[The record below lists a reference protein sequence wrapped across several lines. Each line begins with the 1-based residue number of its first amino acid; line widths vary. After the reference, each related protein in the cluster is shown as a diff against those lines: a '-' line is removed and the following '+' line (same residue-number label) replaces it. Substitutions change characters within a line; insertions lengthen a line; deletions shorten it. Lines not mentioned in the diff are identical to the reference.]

1 MNTKTDEG
9 KRMEGNLTKGPILKT
24 LTKLAIPI
32 MASSF
37 LGTLYNITD
46 MAWIGLLGS
55 KAVAGV
61 GVGGMFTWLSQ
72 GLAAMARTGGQVQVA
87 QCIGRGERD
96 RAHGFAQAAVQLA
109 TLMGMAYAVISL
121 VFTRQMVAFFQ
132 LTDPEAQTAA
142 LSYTKI
148 ACGLIVFSF
157 LTLTMTGLYTAQG
170 DSKTPF
176 LANLIGLVT
185 NMILDPVLILGP
197 GPFPKL
203 GVVGAAIA
211 TVTAQAIVM
220 MMMILGVIIQK
231 KENVLKGIRLTA
243 KIPKEY
249 LGGLCRIGI
258 PTAIQGMAYCAISMV
273 LTRMV
278 SAYGAEAVA
287 TQRVGGQIESIS
299 WNTADGFAAAL
310 NAFIAQNY
318 GAGKMERVRKGYRAS
333 LWTVGIWGLLISF
346 VFICFPQAIADIF
359 FHEPK
364 AVATAVG
371 YLVIIGFSEA
381 FMCVELTTV
390 GALSGLGRT
399 RLCSII
405 SITFTSARIPLAI
418 ILGGLI
424 GLSGIWWALSITS
437 IIKGIIFTCTF
448 LWITRKRQ
456 VCKTGNGI

>member
-1 MNTKTDEG
+1 
-9 KRMEGNLTKGPILKT
+9 MEGNLTKGPILKT

-72 GLAAMARTGGQVQVA
+72 GLAAMARMGGQVQVA

-220 MMMILGVIIQK
+220 TMMILGVIIQK

-243 KIPKEY
+243 KIPREY

-318 GAGKMERVRKGYRAS
+318 GAGKMDRVRKGYRAS

-405 SITFTSARIPLAI
+405 SIAFTSARIPLAI

-448 LWITRKRQ
+448 LWITRKR
-456 VCKTGNGI
+456 G

>member
-72 GLAAMARTGGQVQVA
+72 GLAAMARMGGQVQVA

-121 VFTRQMVAFFQ
+121 LFTRQMVAFFQ

-448 LWITRKRQ
+448 LWITRKR
-456 VCKTGNGI
+456 G

>member
-1 MNTKTDEG
+1 MKNKTDEG

-72 GLAAMARTGGQVQVA
+72 GLAAMARMGGQVQVA

-220 MMMILGVIIQK
+220 TIMILGVIIQK

-405 SITFTSARIPLAI
+405 SIAFTSARIPLAI

-448 LWITRKRQ
+448 LWITRKR
-456 VCKTGNGI
+456 G

>member
-55 KAVAGV
+55 KSVAGV

-72 GLAAMARTGGQVQVA
+72 GLAAMARMGGQVQVA

-211 TVTAQAIVM
+211 TVTAQSIVM

-318 GAGKMERVRKGYRAS
+318 GAGKMDRVRKGYRAS

-346 VFICFPQAIADIF
+346 VFICFPKAIADIF

-405 SITFTSARIPLAI
+405 SIAFTSARIPLAI

-448 LWITRKRQ
+448 LWITRKR
-456 VCKTGNGI
+456 G